1 MSMEFCILASGSGG
15 NCTVVRT
22 PGGAILIDAGIGPR
36 IAANRLNGTG
46 VLVRHIKAICL
57 THLDRDHFTPV
68 WANTIRALRIRVFCH
83 RDRVDDLRELCPGE
97 LDENICPFEG
107 AFEAVDGVGMHPI
120 PLAHDRTGSYGFV
133 IEGHG
138 CRAGYATDLGRVPA
152 ELIERFVD
160 LDLLALESNYDMQ
173 MQQDSGRP
181 WFLKQRITGGRGHLS
196 NDQALAA
203 VRQILDRSQAR
214 GMRLPAHIVLLHRS
228 RQCNC
233 PNLVRRMFSRDARIA
248 PRLTL
253 AEQFRP
259 TGWMRIRSPRAFI
272 GEQFLLSWG

>member
-1 MSMEFCILASGSGG
+1 MSMEFCVLASGSGG

-36 IAANRLNGTG
+36 ITAHRLSGTG

-57 THLDRDHFTPV
+57 THLDRDHFTPA
-68 WANTIRALRIRVFCH
+68 WANTIRAMAIRVFCH
-83 RDRVDDLRELCPGE
+83 ADRVRDLRELCFGK
-97 LDENICPFEG
+97 LDSIYGFEG
-107 AFEAVDGVGMHPI
+107 AFEPTDGIVIRPI
-120 PLAHDRTGSYGFV
+120 PLAHDRTGSHGFV

-152 ELIERFVD
+152 ELVERFVD
-160 LDLLALESNYDMQ
+160 LDLLAMESNYDMQ
-173 MQQDSGRP
+173 MQQDSPRP
-181 WFLKQRITGGRGHLS
+181 SFLKQRITGGRGHLS

-203 VRQILDRSQAR
+203 VRQILDRCQSR
-214 GMRLPAHIVLLHRS
+214 GMRMPAHIVLLHRS

-233 PNLVRRMFSRDARIA
+233 PNLVRRMFSRDSRIA

-253 AEQFRP
+253 AEQFQP
-259 TGWMRIRSPRAFI
+259 TGWMRVRDSRPLV
-272 GEQFLLSWG
+272 GEQLVLGWG